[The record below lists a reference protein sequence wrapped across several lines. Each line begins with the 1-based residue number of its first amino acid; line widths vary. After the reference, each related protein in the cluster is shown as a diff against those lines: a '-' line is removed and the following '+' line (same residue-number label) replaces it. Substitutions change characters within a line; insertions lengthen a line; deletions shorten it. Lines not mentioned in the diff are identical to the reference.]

1 MKKLTLQEIK
11 DTLVGCTILGTGG
24 GGSLESGLEAVEK
37 AWNAGHEFKLL
48 SFDEIN
54 DDSYYANPYYCGS
67 IVPKGDTSQKRGD
80 EIATSVKA
88 LEEYMGVQFEGLVS
102 IEYGG
107 GNTGAVMAAAARTG
121 KYIVDADAAGRAVP
135 ELQFSTYYVTENPI
149 TPFSVGTSFGDMAI
163 VTNVENDAR
172 AEALSRYM
180 AIGSGGLVGMTDH
193 PIKGDKLR
201 HAVIPPMH

>member
-67 IVPKGDTSQKRGD
+67 IVPKGDTQ
-80 EIATSVKA
+80 
-88 LEEYMGVQFEGLVS
+88 
-102 IEYGG
+102 
-107 GNTGAVMAAAARTG
+107 
-121 KYIVDADAAGRAVP
+121 P
-135 ELQFSTYYVTENPI
+135 ETRRRDRH
-149 TPFSVGTSFGDMAI
+149 VG
-163 VTNVENDAR
+163 E
-172 AEALSRYM
+172 
-180 AIGSGGLVGMTDH
+180 GSGRVHGRSVRRPCFD
-193 PIKGDKLR
+193 
-201 HAVIPPMH
+201 

>member
-107 GNTGAVMAAAARTG
+107 
-121 KYIVDADAAGRAVP
+121 
-135 ELQFSTYYVTENPI
+135 
-149 TPFSVGTSFGDMAI
+149 
-163 VTNVENDAR
+163 
-172 AEALSRYM
+172 
-180 AIGSGGLVGMTDH
+180 
-193 PIKGDKLR
+193 
-201 HAVIPPMH
+201 

>member
-88 LEEYMGVQFEGLVS
+88 LEEYMGVHSATWRSSQ
-102 IEYGG
+102 
-107 GNTGAVMAAAARTG
+107 T
-121 KYIVDADAAGRAVP
+121 
-135 ELQFSTYYVTENPI
+135 
-149 TPFSVGTSFGDMAI
+149 
-163 VTNVENDAR
+163 
-172 AEALSRYM
+172 
-180 AIGSGGLVGMTDH
+180 
-193 PIKGDKLR
+193 
-201 HAVIPPMH
+201 

>member
-88 LEEYMGVQFEGLVS
+88 ETPAQSWPPQLVRA
-102 IEYGG
+102 
-107 GNTGAVMAAAARTG
+107 NTLSMQMQLAAQCRS
-121 KYIVDADAAGRAVP
+121 
-135 ELQFSTYYVTENPI
+135 FSFPLI
-149 TPFSVGTSFGDMAI
+149 M
-163 VTNVENDAR
+163 
-172 AEALSRYM
+172 
-180 AIGSGGLVGMTDH
+180 
-193 PIKGDKLR
+193 
-201 HAVIPPMH
+201 

>member
-88 LEEYMGVQFEGLVS
+88 
-102 IEYGG
+102 
-107 GNTGAVMAAAARTG
+107 RTG
-121 KYIVDADAAGRAVP
+121 KYICRCRCSRPRSAGA
-135 ELQFSTYYVTENPI
+135 
-149 TPFSVGTSFGDMAI
+149 SVFHLLCDGKSHHAFLCRYFIRRHGD
-163 VTNVENDAR
+163 
-172 AEALSRYM
+172 
-180 AIGSGGLVGMTDH
+180 
-193 PIKGDKLR
+193 R
-201 HAVIPPMH
+201 HKR

>member
-1 MKKLTLQEIK
+1 
-11 DTLVGCTILGTGG
+11 
-24 GGSLESGLEAVEK
+24 
-37 AWNAGHEFKLL
+37 
-48 SFDEIN
+48 
-54 DDSYYANPYYCGS
+54 
-67 IVPKGDTSQKRGD
+67 
-80 EIATSVKA
+80 
-88 LEEYMGVQFEGLVS
+88 MGVQFEGLVS

-201 HAVIPPMH
+201 HAVIPNALTYAATVGRAQREAVERGSDPIQAILDTGRVSCFSREPSPASPNGASRRALPLARFTLPAKALLHTRLQKSGTRTRTW